1 MRFFRLLL
9 ASALVLASAGATSS
23 QAARDQSTPSA
34 GGHRLEILV
43 LEVDGCHVC
52 GLVRQNIQ
60 PIYQQTP
67 RAREIPMRF
76 VDATRLDEM
85 KIGLSSRLDTVP
97 TTVLMVDGRE
107 ASRIAGYWA
116 PETFMRLIVRMIDSA
131 D

>member
-1 MRFFRLLL
+1 MRFTRLLL
-9 ASALVLASAGATSS
+9 AVALVVSGSAATGSLAAP
-23 QAARDQSTPSA
+23 DQTTPSS
-34 GGHRLEILV
+34 GRHREILV

-52 GLVRQNIQ
+52 GLVKQNIL
-60 PIYQQTP
+60 PVYQLTP

-85 KIGLSSRLDTVP
+85 KIGLNSKIDTVP

-107 ASRIAGYWA
+107 ANRIAGYWA

-131 D
+131 E

>member
-9 ASALVLASAGATSS
+9 VSALVASALGATSS
-23 QAARDQSTPSA
+23 QAARDQRLPASA
-34 GGHRLEILV
+34 RRIEILV
-43 LEVDGCHVC
+43 LEVDGCHIC
-52 GLVRQNIQ
+52 GLVKQNIQ
-60 PIYQQTP
+60 PVYEQTP

-76 VDATRLDEM
+76 VNAARLDEM
-85 KIGLSSRLDTVP
+85 KIGLSSRIDTVP

-131 D
+131 E